1 MASDL
6 GTLASSEPEEE
17 EESGTPE
24 EVGAGLQMREG
35 GGGGEHPAVDDSST
49 SVDGGAGGAGGG
61 VQESTVGKEAAA
73 AAQGRDE
80 NLPPQ
85 VNTEVQ
91 VLQQGVTKQIMKEG
105 HGDAPPPRHS
115 TCFVHYRAWTES
127 TMHKFED
134 TWLEQQPTE
143 LHLGHGEL

>member
-1 MASDL
+1 
-6 GTLASSEPEEE
+6 LAYE
-17 EESGTPE
+17 
-24 EVGAGLQMREG
+24 
-35 GGGGEHPAVDDSST
+35 D
-49 SVDGGAGGAGGG
+49 GGAGGG
-61 VQESTVGKEAAA
+61 VQESTVGKEAA

-115 TCFVHYRAWTES
+115 TCFGT
-127 TMHKFED
+127 
-134 TWLEQQPTE
+134 L
-143 LHLGHGEL
+143 LHLQALWKLLGFHRKQKTSISWVSSPNMYRKGLGFTWKLLHLWALWKLLGSTENRQTFLGFQALISAGRV

>member
-1 MASDL
+1 
-6 GTLASSEPEEE
+6 LAYE
-17 EESGTPE
+17 
-24 EVGAGLQMREG
+24 
-35 GGGGEHPAVDDSST
+35 D
-49 SVDGGAGGAGGG
+49 GGAGGG
-61 VQESTVGKEAAA
+61 VQESAVGKEAA

-134 TWLEQQPTE
+134 TWLEQQPME